1 MPVYLDPYAAPPSEL
16 KIGDQTLLS
25 LACGI
30 TRQQHKGN
38 AVDNLNRILWTI
50 RYAYICG
57 CQRGAAEAN
66 ETMEALLKRLPA
78 EPELPCAKASIAEAS
93 HGA

>member
-1 MPVYLDPYAAPPSEL
+1 MPVYRDPYATPPSEL
-16 KIGDQTLLS
+16 EIGDQTLLS

-38 AVDNLNRILWTI
+38 GLDNLNRILWTI

-66 ETMEALLKRLPA
+66 KTMEALLKRLPA
-78 EPELPCAKASIAEAS
+78 EPALPIAEASIAE
-93 HGA
+93 GADVS